1 MPRSWASGRCA
12 MSEQTTLCEYQGCDA
27 TAWRVL
33 FWGPNKTGPCRA
45 ACWQHQGESDLAA
58 FTNRYDSG
66 SDS

>member
-1 MPRSWASGRCA
+1 